1 MLTDYIQPLAIV
13 GGFWGQVFEYWPFSL
28 TVAFTLVFGFVTL
41 VADLA
46 WRRAVPP
53 PDGAMPRI
61 YIPVDP
67 RLMPRAWIKRGLTVL
82 RVGCGLGI
90 FVGFLFVSFAINP
103 PGAGEMYGLE
113 VDSNQAFAI
122 GAGITF
128 GASILGYWA
137 TVTLKRHPWK
147 MVGVLGLACASII
160 FGPLLTTGEARWLGV
175 GIAVMGLPIIFITL
189 GLIYTIYGLRSSQ
202 AVSAAIKNDA
212 DDKILTASS

>member
-1 MLTDYIQPLAIV
+1 MIDYIQPLAIV

-28 TVAFTLVFGFVTL
+28 TVAFTLLFGFVTL
-41 VADLA
+41 VADLV

-53 PDGAMPRI
+53 PAGAMPRI

-67 RLMPRAWIKRGLTVL
+67 RLMPRTWIKRGLTLL
-82 RVGCGLGI
+82 RFGYGLGI

-122 GAGITF
+122 GAGIAF

-137 TVTLKRHPWK
+137 TVILKRHSWK
-147 MVGVLGLACASII
+147 MVGVLGLTCALII
-160 FGPLLTTGEARWLGV
+160 SGPLLTTGEARWFGV
-175 GIAVMGLPIIFITL
+175 SVAVMGLPIMFITL

-202 AVSAAIKNDA
+202 AVHVAMKNEAGDGV
-212 DDKILTASS
+212 LRGSS